1 MRPETSTK
9 ENPMKEYRNN
19 SSRCE
24 GFLPIEITNEPQVIP
39 TPMATPMKAEEA
51 IAPAINLKPVVII
64 NDRLFLFS
72 EAVIN

>member
-9 ENPMKEYRNN
+9 ENPMKDYRNN

-51 IAPAINLKPVVII
+51 IAPAINLKPKTKTSGPRPIAPI
-64 NDRLFLFS
+64 PFG
-72 EAVIN
+72 